1 MMLQEEKTNQLFNG
15 NCLTEL
21 DKVEDKSVQLV
32 LIDPPYNIGKD
43 EWDNF
48 GIVKKGYQNHR
59 GSYTGESYYDF
70 MEKVFIKLE
79 SKLKD
84 NGSFFFFHNDFRIMS
99 RLDLLIDDNT
109 KLVQRNFLV
118 WNKRFEGAK
127 KKGFLD
133 GFVVMG
139 GLTCFNKM
147 AEYMLFYTFDNSW
160 KLRQKR
166 LELNINQSTIAK
178 EIKSKTGKVTGWYS
192 NLETGKNLPTR
203 DTIVPIEKHLG
214 LSYDDIVPKFHN
226 QKSHHSVWEYDL
238 DHKKEGHITPKPIEL
253 LKNIINHTTDENDI
267 VLDCFMGSGST
278 GVACMETNRR
288 FIGVEKD
295 KDYFKLSKK
304 RINESVNKFF

>member
-1 MMLQEEKTNQLFNG
+1 MIRQEEKTNQIFNG
-15 NCLTEL
+15 DCLTEL
-21 DKVEDKSVQLV
+21 DKVQDKSVQLV

-43 EWDNF
+43 QWDNF

-59 GSYTGESYYDF
+59 ESYTGESYYDF

-99 RLDLLIDDNT
+99 KLDLIIDEKT
-109 KLVQRNFLV
+109 KLIQRNFLV
-118 WNKRFEGAK
+118 WNKRFDGAK

-133 GFVVMG
+133 GFVVKG

-203 DTIVPIEKHLG
+203 ETIVPIEKHLG
-214 LSYDDIVPKFHN
+214 LTYDDIVPKFYN

-253 LKNIINHTTDENDI
+253 LKNIINH
-267 VLDCFMGSGST
+267 
-278 GVACMETNRR
+278 
-288 FIGVEKD
+288 K
-295 KDYFKLSKK
+295 
-304 RINESVNKFF
+304 